1 MTNHMVVL
9 AVEADDVENVRDLAF
24 QGRLS
29 QWNTCEI
36 YPAVSFE
43 DALARVEELPTVF

>member
-1 MTNHMVVL
+1 MVIV
-9 AVEADDVENVRDLAF
+9 AVEADNIDQVRELTF

-36 YPAVSFE
+36 YLTSTLE
-43 DALARVEELPTVF
+43 EALGRVEELPTVF